1 MCLNKSCL
9 SCLKIIYLL
18 RSDALGEL
26 WLSRKSFYKKNLSL
40 FDETKWLINSIDSV
54 ISLNSINIRD
64 SHANNLVNN
73 AYILKHTRA
82 QL

>member
-18 RSDALGEL
+18 RSDVLGEL

-73 AYILKHTRA
+73 AYIFKHTRA